1 MSQRVIGLSHRLGAK
16 RLLHSLRRHSHCQ
29 RHDGKQVHVH
39 EPGRMGKA
47 DCEML
52 APVYRLMKVVLPFIM
67 PIKGSMPYSSMQEAF

>member
-1 MSQRVIGLSHRLGAK
+1 MR
-16 RLLHSLRRHSHCQ
+16 
-29 RHDGKQVHVH
+29 
-39 EPGRMGKA
+39 KA